1 MPFRKRI
8 RNRHLK
14 ELVSGSMVSFVLK
27 MSGMFLGY
35 LVIMIVSKEY
45 GAEGTGLYNL
55 TYNLMTFFAAVAA
68 MGMNVSILRYVGQYN
83 QPGEEGKLKLLYR
96 YALELALPAAMVVA
110 MALYAFSGVLAE
122 NLFENPLYG
131 PALTF
136 VACILPLVTLQNIGI
151 EYIRGLKKLKVS
163 EWLRSVLR
171 PLVIIVCLLS
181 VGYTVSD
188 PLMPIYA
195 LGAAV
200 AVGVVWAALY
210 IRSRVRGLEA
220 APEAAF
226 GKREFMATSLPMM
239 LMPVSLF
246 IRTSF
251 PLFVLEIYGSTA
263 EVGVLSVVWKIALL
277 ISLVLSVVN
286 TIVAP
291 KFSELYWS
299 QQYQPLRE
307 VLHYSAKMIFL
318 VSLGVSVLL
327 VLFSRQVLEFFG
339 ADFISGEAALY
350 LLVGGQLISAM
361 AGSVGIFFNMVGYQ
375 GVWKNILIVS
385 ILANV
390 ALSLALIPLFGMMGA
405 AFAIMATTVMQ
416 NLAGALYL
424 RIKLGYRTYYVPF
437 GRANG
442 L

>member
-45 GAEGTGLYNL
+45 GVEGTGLYNL

-68 MGMNVSILRYVGQYN
+68 MGMNVSILRYVGQFN

-96 YALELALPAAMVVA
+96 YAVELALPAAMVVA